1 MARTVDKAGI
11 GAGTTSLARENLLD
25 KWAGWVFVAPALLFF
40 GVFTVFPILYGAFL
54 SLFKINSFDIDDRT
68 FVGLD
73 NFSLVINNPDF
84 HIALWNTARFSFF
97 VVTIQTVLALLLAVA
112 VNQKIKG
119 KTFFRT
125 AFFFPSISSSV
136 VISIIFLWVFNKFGL
151 LNYFLSIFGIS
162 GPTWVDDPS
171 TALPAIMGLN
181 IWTTSG
187 TLMVIYMAALQDIPA
202 HLYEAAAVDGATPIQ
217 RFFRI
222 TLPLLAPTTFFVV
235 TLGLIGTFQVFDQA
249 FVISNGSGG
258 PEKSTLTAVF
268 FIYQQAFKETNRMG
282 VAAAGA
288 IVLFVIIFALT
299 LLQKRFFN
307 SEKIT
312 D

>member
-1 MARTVDKAGI
+1 MAGNI
-11 GAGTTSLARENLLD
+11 GQVQVETTTGSLARQKMMD
-25 KWAGWVFVAPALLFF
+25 KWAGWLFVLPALLFF
-40 GVFTVFPILYGAFL
+40 SVFVVYPIGYGLFL
-54 SLFKINSFDIDDRT
+54 SLFKINSFNIDERQW
-68 FVGLD
+68 VGLE
-73 NFSLVINNPDF
+73 NFTKVLADPNF
-84 HIALWNTARFSFF
+84 HKALLNTAVFSFF

-119 KTFFRT
+119 STFFRT

-136 VISIIFLWVFNKFGL
+136 VISIIFLWVFNQNGL
-151 LNYFLSIFGIS
+151 LNYALSTIGVK
-162 GPTWVDDPS
+162 GPTWVDDPR

-181 IWTTSG
+181 IWTTAG
-187 TLMVIYMAALQDIPA
+187 TMMVLYLAALQDIPA
-202 HLYEAAAVDGATPIQ
+202 HLYEAAAVDGANPFQ

-222 TLPLLAPTTFFVV
+222 TLPLLTPTTFFVV

-268 FIYQQAFKETNRMG
+268 YIYQQAFKETGRMG

-288 IVLFVIIFALT
+288 VVLLVIILT
-299 LLQKRFFN
+299 VTLIQRFIFR
-307 SEKIT
+307 SEQEY
-312 D
+312 

>member
-1 MARTVDKAGI
+1 MAGNVGQVQSKAITG
-11 GAGTTSLARENLLD
+11 SLARQKLID
-25 KWAGWVFVAPALLFF
+25 KWSGWLFVLPALIFF
-40 GVFTVFPILYGAFL
+40 VIFVVYPIGYGLYL

-68 FVGLD
+68 MVGLD
-73 NFSLVINNPDF
+73 NFGKVLSDPNF
-84 HIALWNTARFSFF
+84 HKALLNTAVFAFF
-97 VVTIQTVLALLLAVA
+97 VVTIQTMLSLLLAVA
-112 VNQKIKG
+112 VNQKIRG
-119 KTFFRT
+119 STFFRT

-136 VISIIFLWVFNKFGL
+136 VISIIFLWVFNQNGL
-151 LNYFLSIFGIS
+151 LNYALSTIGIK
-162 GPTWVDDPS
+162 GPTWVDDPH

-187 TLMVIYMAALQDIPA
+187 TMMVLYLAALQDIPV
-202 HLYEAAAVDGATPIQ
+202 HLYEAAAVDGANPFQ

-222 TLPLLAPTTFFVV
+222 TLPLLTPTTFFVV

-268 FIYQQAFKETNRMG
+268 YIYQQAFKENNRLG

-288 IVLFVIIFALT
+288 VVLLVIILAVT
-299 LLQKRFFN
+299 LAQRFIFR
-307 SEKIT
+307 SEQ
-312 D
+312 DY